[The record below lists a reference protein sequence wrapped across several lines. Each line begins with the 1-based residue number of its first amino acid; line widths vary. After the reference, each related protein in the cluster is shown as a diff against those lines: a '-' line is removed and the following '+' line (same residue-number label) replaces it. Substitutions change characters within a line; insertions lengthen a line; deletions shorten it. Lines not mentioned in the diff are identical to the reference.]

1 MKVKFGF
8 PLLLQIFCP
17 TACLCPV
24 TMFGGSFMNSW
35 FDMNLSGHSGFQERL
50 DILKAANVS
59 YELVDRPPSFSCIVP
74 LMCNR
79 TNGPQ
84 GAIARTSLCVCTM
97 GLNFFPFLHNFSSG

>member
-1 MKVKFGF
+1 MLPYPGCKRTGEVGF
-8 PLLLQIFCP
+8 SQIFCP

-59 YELVDRPPSFSCIVP
+59 DIP
-74 LMCNR
+74 
-79 TNGPQ
+79 
-84 GAIARTSLCVCTM
+84 
-97 GLNFFPFLHNFSSG
+97 